1 MAGKSIILMGV
12 SGSGKSL
19 VGTKLAQQL
28 PAKFIDGDDL
38 HPRNNID
45 KMSRGESLNDDDR
58 FPWLARLNDVSY
70 SLYKKNEVG
79 IIVCSSL
86 KRIYRDKLREGSPN
100 IIFLWLKGDYETIY
114 SRMADRAGHFMP
126 VTLLQSQF
134 ATLEEPQADE
144 TDVFAVDVN
153 ATVEEVT
160 ARCIAVLQSLNPE

>member
-100 IIFLWLKGDYETIY
+100 IIFLWLKGDYETIR
-114 SRMADRAGHFMP
+114 SRMAGRAGHFMP
-126 VTLLQSQF
+126 VALLQSQF
-134 ATLEEPQADE
+134 ATLEEPQDDE
-144 TDVFAVDVN
+144 PDVFAVEVN
-153 ATVEEVT
+153 APVEEVT
-160 ARCIAVLQSLNPE
+160 ARCIAVLQNLNPA